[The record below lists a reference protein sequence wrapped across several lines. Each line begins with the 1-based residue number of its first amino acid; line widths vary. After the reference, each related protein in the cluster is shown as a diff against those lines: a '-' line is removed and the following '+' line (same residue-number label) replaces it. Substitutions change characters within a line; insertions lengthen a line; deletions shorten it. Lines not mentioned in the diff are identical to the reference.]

1 MAEAAGKQTGI
12 KLGLVSLVLV
22 MAGFLVTFLLGP
34 DVQAPP
40 GANPS
45 GDTSPTL
52 LEIFPDRSTRLA
64 VEALRGV
71 APATYATLDGA
82 ARRAQADG
90 ASAQELSRL
99 TLEALFSQFSEQ
111 AFSLR
116 TANGARYQLII
127 AGLADGLTT
136 LKASQSRW
144 CDGASVAEFLSQD
157 DSDLVP
163 ALLAEF
169 PYGSAQ
175 YEWAMQWM
183 TTVLTA
189 AKTGQDLP
197 RSHARPGLRDEA
209 ILQQEGLALGSEQWG
224 LALQIATF
232 ANAEG
237 TSYGQM
243 REAIS
248 SVDVCDLGIAV
259 EQVSGRLPDDVR
271 TRIWA
276 DLLPEIMLGNT
287 PYVMWRV
294 TDYFFIG

>member
-12 KLGLVSLVLV
+12 KLGLISLVLV
-22 MAGFLVTFLLGP
+22 MAGFLATFLLGP

-40 GANPS
+40 GANTS
-45 GDTSPTL
+45 SDASPTL
-52 LEIFPDRSTRLA
+52 LEILPDRSTRLT
-64 VEALRGV
+64 VEALRSV
-71 APATYATLDGA
+71 APATYATLEGA

-90 ASAQELSRL
+90 ASTQELSRL
-99 TLEALFSQFSEQ
+99 MLEALFSQFSEQ

-116 TANGARYQLII
+116 TADGAQYQLII
-127 AGLADGLTT
+127 AGLAEGLIT
-136 LKASQSRW
+136 LKVSESRW
-144 CDGASVAEFLSQD
+144 CEGASLAAFLSQD
-157 DSDLVP
+157 ESDLVS
-163 ALLAEF
+163 ALLKEF

-175 YEWAMQWM
+175 YDWAMQWM

-189 AKTGQDLP
+189 AKTGQELP

-209 ILQQEGLALGSEQWG
+209 LLQQEGLALGSEQWG

-237 TSYGQM
+237 TSYAQM
-243 REAIS
+243 REAIANI
-248 SVDVCDLGIAV
+248 DVCDLGIAV

-287 PYVMWRV
+287 PYIMWRV